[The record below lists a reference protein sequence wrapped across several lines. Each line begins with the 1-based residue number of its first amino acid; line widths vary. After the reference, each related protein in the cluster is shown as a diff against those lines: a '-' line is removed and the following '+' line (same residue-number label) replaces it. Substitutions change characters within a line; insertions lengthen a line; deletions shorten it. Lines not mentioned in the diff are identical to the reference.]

1 MLGTLNTDQIN
12 NILSSQVIG
21 RLGCTDGKNVYVVPV
36 TYTYDGQFIYGQTKP
51 GKKLDILRKNPTVC
65 FEIDVM
71 TDMRNWQSIL
81 VYGTFQELTK
91 EEAEKARE
99 ILFNRIY
106 TLATSATIHSFG
118 HEISDSEV
126 SNKKEGLIMY
136 KILIDEIT
144 GRFEKT

>member
-1 MLGTLNTDQIN
+1 MLGNLNKDQIN

-21 RLGCTDGKNVYVVPV
+21 RLGCTDGKHVYVVPV
-36 TYTYDGQFIYGQTKP
+36 TYTYDGEYIYGQTKP
-51 GKKLDILRKNPTVC
+51 GKKLDILRKYPTVC

-91 EEAEKARE
+91 EEAEKARD
-99 ILFNRIY
+99 ILYNRIY
-106 TLATSATIHSFG
+106 TLNASATTHSFG
-118 HEISDSEV
+118 HDVSGSEV
-126 SNKKEGLIMY
+126 LLKKESPIMY
-136 KILIDEIT
+136 KIVIDEIT

>member
-91 EEAEKARE
+91 EEAEQARE

>member
-1 MLGTLNTDQIN
+1 MLGTLNREQIN
-12 NILSSQVIG
+12 NILSSQVVG

-36 TYTYDGQFIYGQTKP
+36 TYTYDGQNIYGQTRP
-51 GKKLDILRKNPTVC
+51 GKKLDILRKNPIVC

-99 ILFNRIY
+99 ILYNRIY

-118 HEISDSEV
+118 HDMSNSEV
-126 SNKKEGLIMY
+126 LIKKDGPIMY
-136 KILIDEIT
+136 KIVIDEIT